1 MKKVAVLL
9 ANGFEEAEAI
19 IVIDLLRRFE
29 IHVDILACQDELT
42 LDAYFGIKMQACY
55 LLADKVDSVY
65 DAIVMVGGPM
75 NTDSMG
81 TSSQVIDFIKKHQ
94 AEDKF
99 ICALCSAGAKILARN
114 GLIGD
119 KKYVATAKLYK
130 NFDDGH
136 YVDQAVVQDGKL
148 ITGKDLG
155 VAFDFVMTIATN
167 LIGER
172 QEQTKNKELN
182 DVDWQAHHISYD
194 KWFVT
199 KKELIIDQFSPGR

>member
-1 MKKVAVLL
+1 MKKTAILL
-9 ANGFEEAEAI
+9 SNGFEEAEAV

-29 IHVDILACQDELT
+29 IQVDILACQKELQ
-42 LDAYFGIKMQACY
+42 LDAYFGIKMIACH
-55 LLADKVDSVY
+55 LLEDKLEESY
-65 DAIVMVGGPM
+65 DAIVMVGGPK

-81 TSSQVIDFIKKHQ
+81 ANPQVIDFIKRHQ

-99 ICALCSAGAKILARN
+99 ICALCSAGAKVLARN
-114 GLIGD
+114 GLVGD
-119 KKYVATAKLYK
+119 RKYVATAKLYQ
-130 NFDDGH
+130 NFDDGV

-155 VAFDFVMTIATN
+155 VAFDFVMAIASN
-167 LIGER
+167 LIGGRKE
-172 QEQTKNKELN
+172 ETKNQQLD

-199 KKELIIDQFSPGR
+199 KKELIVG